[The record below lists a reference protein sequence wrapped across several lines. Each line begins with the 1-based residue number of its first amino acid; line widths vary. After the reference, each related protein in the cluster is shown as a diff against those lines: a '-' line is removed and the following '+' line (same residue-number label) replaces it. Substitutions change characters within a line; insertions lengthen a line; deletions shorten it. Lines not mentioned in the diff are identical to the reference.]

1 MNDDTVPDVG
11 MTIGFE
17 GTKVSLHCWRKCLLP
32 AFALAAFCANAE
44 VEMIGSIEWKYS
56 VDDNGKAMIVSALDY
71 APKHP
76 SEISGSVTIPS
87 TLGGCPVVGIGRRA
101 FYSCD
106 NLVSVAIPEGVE
118 TIGDEAF
125 RGCGKL
131 SSVSIPDS
139 VKTIDVDA
147 FLECSSSL
155 YDQSVK
161 KEVRIVDGWVVGRGF
176 SQTNEYLN
184 IPMARGMA
192 EEAFISD
199 RHLVRL
205 AIGGILRSISTKA
218 FYGCRGLESV
228 EFLGPVSEIGEAAFA
243 RCDKLAAVTG
253 MSGVANIA
261 VRAFSESALIERMVF
276 PPTLLAIGEKAFCDC
291 RSLSEVEFL
300 GRIPKFASNAF
311 YGTKVNVTEIKK
323 RAIAERKADNEEV
336 GVPEYQAALEGAAD
350 ARLLENITN
359 DTEYASFLAWVGGLQ
374 DTTIETVKASPCAWL
389 SYALDSTSLLAAAP
403 SPGDVRIMRFVPSGG
418 ANAFD
423 MSVSVAGVSV
433 GGAAT
438 AANLAKV
445 FAVEGAERPADGLF
459 GTDCVNAVFGVP
471 SDGLVKLAVSP
482 KDASAKS
489 FFFRV
494 KLK

>member
-125 RGCGKL
+125 CGCGKL

-176 SQTNEYLN
+176 SQTNAL
-184 IPMARGMA
+184 PSLRT
-192 EEAFISD
+192 
-199 RHLVRL
+199 
-205 AIGGILRSISTKA
+205 AIQSHAASEFLETELSSTVSVLIIRELRMQLSIS
-218 FYGCRGLESV
+218 R
-228 EFLGPVSEIGEAAFA
+228 
-243 RCDKLAAVTG
+243 RCV
-253 MSGVANIA
+253 
-261 VRAFSESALIERMVF
+261 
-276 PPTLLAIGEKAFCDC
+276 
-291 RSLSEVEFL
+291 
-300 GRIPKFASNAF
+300 
-311 YGTKVNVTEIKK
+311 
-323 RAIAERKADNEEV
+323 
-336 GVPEYQAALEGAAD
+336 Q
-350 ARLLENITN
+350 RL
-359 DTEYASFLAWVGGLQ
+359 
-374 DTTIETVKASPCAWL
+374 
-389 SYALDSTSLLAAAP
+389 
-403 SPGDVRIMRFVPSGG
+403 
-418 ANAFD
+418 
-423 MSVSVAGVSV
+423 
-433 GGAAT
+433 
-438 AANLAKV
+438 
-445 FAVEGAERPADGLF
+445 
-459 GTDCVNAVFGVP
+459 
-471 SDGLVKLAVSP
+471 
-482 KDASAKS
+482 
-489 FFFRV
+489 
-494 KLK
+494 